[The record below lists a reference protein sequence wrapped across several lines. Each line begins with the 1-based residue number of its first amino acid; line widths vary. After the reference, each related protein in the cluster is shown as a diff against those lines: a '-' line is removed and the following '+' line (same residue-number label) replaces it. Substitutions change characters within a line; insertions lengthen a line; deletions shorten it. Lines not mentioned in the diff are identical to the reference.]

1 MFLLLYGIL
10 HVFSRRTAVEIL
22 EHGAEACRI
31 GETADVHYVGDALL
45 AILQQLGCLLQ
56 SDVADEAVRSLV
68 GQLLHLA
75 MQVHSADAH
84 LLGYHVYTQVG
95 IADVLVNHLH
105 HALHQCII
113 WSLNLPLFHL
123 LLLTLFAQ
131 IGRAHV

>member
-31 GETADVHYVGDALL
+31 GETADVHHVGDALL

-56 SDVADEAVRSLV
+56 SNVADEAVWSLV

-84 LLGYHVYTQVG
+84 LLGYHIDTQVG
-95 IADVLVNHLH
+95 IADVLSLITSITR
-105 HALHQCII
+105 CI
-113 WSLNLPLFHL
+113 S
-123 LLLTLFAQ
+123 ASS
-131 IGRAHV
+131 GV